1 MRTKFRGRTLDII
14 NHSLETNEFY
24 GEWNHFIIEIFEN
37 DKTDY
42 RGRMKYWKDHRFY
55 VVVQNPMGG
64 CIVDGAEASTQSK
77 CLQIAFDNIDSDLF
91 EMESVVANKSNL
103 IDEYGQE
110 MEDDIREVEDWLNQ
124 MKY

>member
-1 MRTKFRGRTLDII
+1 MRTKFRNRTLNII
-14 NHSLETNEFY
+14 NHSLKKNEFY
-24 GEWNHFIIEIFEN
+24 GEWNYYIIEIFEN

-42 RGRMKYWKDHRFY
+42 RGRVQYWKDHRFY

-64 CIVDGAEASTQSK
+64 CIVDGSEASTQSK
-77 CLQIAFDNIDSDLF
+77 CLQIAFDNIDLDLS
-91 EMESVVANKSNL
+91 EMESMVANKSNL

-110 MEDDIREVEDWLNQ
+110 IAEEIDEVEYWLNK

>member
-1 MRTKFRGRTLDII
+1 MRTKFRGRTLNII
-14 NHSLETNEFY
+14 NHSIKKNEFY
-24 GEWNHFIIEIFEN
+24 GEWNYFIINILEN
-37 DKTDY
+37 DRTDY
-42 RGRMKYWKDHRFY
+42 RGRMQYWKDHRFY

-91 EMESVVANKSNL
+91 EMESMVANKSNL
-103 IDEYGQE
+103 IDEYGKE
-110 MEDDIREVEDWLNQ
+110 MEYEIREVEDWLGQ